1 MRAFERNFLF
11 DYLIRITVCLLLFS
25 SCGVKRN
32 AVNRAQ
38 AGANTS
44 QSAANYPDQSSIN
57 ARPDIKQGPPE
68 NLPELT
74 RKEKALRAAFIDVL
88 EAQSA
93 DLPFPNL
100 INSIYEK
107 KGYQPMFVQKFFA
120 DQQLQTLADYLD
132 KAVAHGLNPEQFYVT
147 GLKYQLDEVIHQKSS
162 DTVRIQRGLAKLE
175 LAVVNSLIRYSMAM
189 QYGMTNP
196 AKIYSHYATPTL
208 IPDSNSVIGI
218 FKIVNLEIY
227 LDSIQPK
234 EKIYLALQKVLKR
247 LDADT
252 TENKDSVKIIMR
264 QKVIVNMERLRWKN
278 KPVEQRFVAVNIAD
292 FSLDVIDKEKSVL
305 HMKVCVGEP
314 GDKQTPQLG
323 SMIHSVQIN
332 PVWNIP
338 QSIARNEIS
347 RYASDDRY
355 YLSNNNIKAFK
366 KGKPVRDPEAIDWS
380 AIDVREYSFQ
390 QQPGVKNSLGK
401 IKFLFKNGSSI
412 YLHDTPVRSVFKQGM
427 RAISHGCVR
436 VEKPL
441 DLAFAL
447 FGKGEK
453 YDQLKKGMESG
464 YPRAKFMGLPLPI
477 AVRLFYYTAWLN
489 DKGGVR
495 FGKDI
500 YDLDRLVYDGM
511 QQKQF

>member
-1 MRAFERNFLF
+1 MRVFERDFLGN
-11 DYLIRITVCLLLFS
+11 YLIRITVCLLLFS
-25 SCGVKRN
+25 SCGVR
-32 AVNRAQ
+32 R
-38 AGANTS
+38 ANTS
-44 QSAANYPDQSSIN
+44 QAAANYPTQISIKT
-57 ARPDIKQGPPE
+57 RSDIEQDPSG
-68 NLPELT
+68 NHPELT

-93 DLPFPNL
+93 DLPFPDL

-107 KGYQPMFVQKFFA
+107 KGYQPILVQRFFS
-120 DQQLQTLADYLD
+120 DQQLQTLSDYLD
-132 KAVAHGLNPEQFYVT
+132 NSIAHGLNPEQFFVT

-162 DTVRIQRGLAKLE
+162 DTVRIQRSLAKLE

-189 QYGMTNP
+189 HYGVTNP

-208 IPDSNSVIGI
+208 IPDSSSVISI
-218 FKIVNLEIY
+218 FEIVNLKIY

-234 EKIYLALQKVLKR
+234 DKTYLALQKVLKR

-252 TENKDSVKIIMR
+252 TENKETDSVRIIMR
-264 QKVIVNMERLRWKN
+264 QKLVVNMERLRWKN
-278 KPVEQRFVAVNIAD
+278 KPAEQKFVAVNIAD
-292 FSLDVIDKEKSVL
+292 FSLDVMDNNKSVL
-305 HMKVCVGEP
+305 QMRVCVGEP
-314 GDKQTPQLG
+314 GDKQTPQIG

-347 RYASDDRY
+347 RYASEDRY
-355 YLSNNNIKAFK
+355 YLSNNNIKVFK
-366 KGKPVRDPEAIDWS
+366 KGKLIRDPESIDWS
-380 AIDVREYSFQ
+380 AIDVRDYSFQ
-390 QQPGVKNSLGK
+390 QQPGAKNSLGK

-412 YLHDTPVRSVFKQGM
+412 YLHDTPVKSVFKQGM

-464 YPRAKFMGLPLPI
+464 YPRAKFMGLPQQIP
-477 AVRLFYYTAWLN
+477 VRLFYYTAWLN
-489 DKGGVR
+489 EKGGVR

-500 YDLDRLVYDGM
+500 YGLDQLVYDEM
-511 QQKQF
+511 QKKQF

>member
-1 MRAFERNFLF
+1 MRVFERDFLGN
-11 DYLIRITVCLLLFS
+11 YLIRITVSLLLFS
-25 SCGVKRN
+25 SCGVR
-32 AVNRAQ
+32 R
-38 AGANTS
+38 ANTS
-44 QSAANYPDQSSIN
+44 QAAANYPTQISIKTRSYIEQDSSGN
-57 ARPDIKQGPPE
+57 H
-68 NLPELT
+68 PELT

-88 EAQSA
+88 ETKSA
-93 DLPFPNL
+93 DLPFPDL

-107 KGYQPMFVQKFFA
+107 KGYQPMLVQRFFS
-120 DQQLQTLADYLD
+120 DQQLLTLSDYLD
-132 KAVAHGLNPEQFYVT
+132 NSIAHGLNPEQFFVT

-162 DTVRIQRGLAKLE
+162 DTVRIQRSLAKLE

-189 QYGMTNP
+189 QYGVTNP

-208 IPDSNSVIGI
+208 IPDSSSVISI
-218 FKIVNLEIY
+218 FEIVNLKTY

-234 EKIYLALQKVLKR
+234 EKTYLALQKVLKR

-252 TENKDSVKIIMR
+252 TENKETDSVRIIMR
-264 QKVIVNMERLRWKN
+264 QKLVVNMERLRWKN
-278 KPVEQRFVAVNIAD
+278 KPAEQKFVAVNIAD
-292 FSLDVIDKEKSVL
+292 FSLDVMDNNKSVL
-305 HMKVCVGEP
+305 HMRVCVGEP
-314 GDKQTPQLG
+314 GDKQTPQIG

-347 RYASDDRY
+347 RYASEDRY
-355 YLSNNNIKAFK
+355 YLSNNNIKVFK
-366 KGKPVRDPEAIDWS
+366 KGKLIRDPESIDWS
-380 AIDVREYSFQ
+380 AIDVRDYSFQ
-390 QQPGVKNSLGK
+390 QQPGAKNSLGK

-412 YLHDTPVRSVFKQGM
+412 YLHDTPVKSVFKQGM

-464 YPRAKFMGLPLPI
+464 YPRAKFMGLPQQIP
-477 AVRLFYYTAWLN
+477 VRLFYYTAWLN
-489 DKGGVR
+489 EKGGVR

-500 YDLDRLVYDGM
+500 YGLDQLVYDEM
-511 QQKQF
+511 QKKQF

>member
-1 MRAFERNFLF
+1 MHG
-11 DYLIRITVCLLLFS
+11 LILSRLPL
-25 SCGVKRN
+25 
-32 AVNRAQ
+32 
-38 AGANTS
+38 
-44 QSAANYPDQSSIN
+44 
-57 ARPDIKQGPPE
+57 E
-68 NLPELT
+68 NPPELT

-88 EAQSA
+88 EAQST

-100 INSIYEK
+100 INSIYGK
-107 KGYQPMFVQKFFA
+107 KGYQPMLVQKFFS
-120 DQQLQTLADYLD
+120 DQQLQMLSDYLD
-132 KAVAHGLNPEQFYVT
+132 KAVAHGLDPEQFYVT

-189 QYGMTNP
+189 QYGVTNP

-208 IPDSNSVIGI
+208 IPDSNSVIRI
-218 FKIVNLEIY
+218 FEIVNLKIY

-234 EKIYLALQKVLKR
+234 GKTYLALQKVLKR

-264 QKVIVNMERLRWKN
+264 QKVVVNMERLRWKN
-278 KPVEQRFVAVNIAD
+278 KPAEQKFVSVNIAD
-292 FSLDVIDKEKSVL
+292 FSLDVMDKEKSVL

-323 SMIHSVQIN
+323 SIIHSVQIN

-355 YLSNNNIKAFK
+355 YLSNNNIKVFK

-412 YLHDTPVRSVFKQGM
+412 YLHDTPVRSVFKRGM

-447 FGKGEK
+447 FGKGER
-453 YDQLKKGMESG
+453 YDQLKRGMESS
-464 YPRAKFMGLPLPI
+464 YPRAKFMGLPRPVP
-477 AVRLFYYTAWLN
+477 VRLFYYTAWLN
-489 DKGGVR
+489 DRGGVR
-495 FGKDI
+495 FGQDI
-500 YDLDRLVYDGM
+500 YGLDQLVYDEM
-511 QQKQF
+511 QKKQF

>member
-1 MRAFERNFLF
+1 M
-11 DYLIRITVCLLLFS
+11 FS

-32 AVNRAQ
+32 TVNRAQ
-38 AGANTS
+38 AGVSTS
-44 QSAANYPDQSSIN
+44 QSAANYPTQSSIN
-57 ARPDIKQGPPE
+57 ARPDIKQDPPE

-93 DLPFPNL
+93 DLAFPDL

-107 KGYQPMFVQKFFA
+107 KGYQPMFVQKFFS
-120 DQQLQTLADYLD
+120 DQQLQTLSDYLD
-132 KAVAHGLNPEQFYVT
+132 NSVAHGLNPEQFYVT
-147 GLKYQLDEVIHQKSS
+147 ALKYQLDEVIHQKSS
-162 DTVRIQRGLAKLE
+162 DTVRVQRGLAKLE
-175 LAVVNSLIRYSMAM
+175 LAVVNSLFRYSMAM
-189 QYGMTNP
+189 QYGVTNP
-196 AKIYSHYATPTL
+196 AKIYSHYETPTL
-208 IPDSNSVIGI
+208 IPDSNSVISI
-218 FKIVNLEIY
+218 FEIVNLKTY

-234 EKIYLALQKVLKR
+234 EKTYLALQKVLKR

-252 TENKDSVKIIMR
+252 TDKGTDSVKLILR
-264 QKVIVNMERLRWKN
+264 QKVVVNMERLRWKN
-278 KPVEQRFVAVNIAD
+278 KPAEQKFVAVNIVD
-292 FSLDVIDKEKSVL
+292 FSLDVMDKDKSIL

-314 GDKQTPQLG
+314 GDKQTPQIG

-355 YLSNNNIKAFK
+355 YLSNNNIKVFK
-366 KGKPVRDPEAIDWS
+366 KGKLIRDPEAIDWS
-380 AIDVREYSFQ
+380 AIDVRDYSFQ
-390 QQPGVKNSLGK
+390 QQPGAKNSLGK

-453 YDQLKKGMESG
+453 YDQLKRGMESG
-464 YPRAKFMGLPLPI
+464 YPRAKFMGLPQPVP
-477 AVRLFYYTAWLN
+477 VRLFYYTAWLN

-500 YDLDRLVYDGM
+500 YDLDRLVYEEM

>member
-1 MRAFERNFLF
+1 M
-11 DYLIRITVCLLLFS
+11 FS
-25 SCGVKRN
+25 SCGVKRTM
-32 AVNRAQ
+32 VNTSQ

-44 QSAANYPDQSSIN
+44 QDAANYPIQSSIH
-57 ARPDIKQGPPE
+57 ARSDTKQDPLKNPS
-68 NLPELT
+68 ELT

-107 KGYQPMFVQKFFA
+107 KGYQPILVQKFFS
-120 DQQLQTLADYLD
+120 DQQLQTLSDYLD
-132 KAVAHGLNPEQFYVT
+132 KAAAHGLNPERFYVT
-147 GLKYQLDEVIHQKSS
+147 GLKYQLDEVIHQKTS
-162 DTVRIQRGLAKLE
+162 DTVRVQRGLAKLE

-189 QYGMTNP
+189 QYGVTNP

-208 IPDSNSVIGI
+208 IPDSNSVNSI
-218 FKIVNLEIY
+218 FEIVNLKIY

-234 EKIYLALQKVLKR
+234 EKTYLALQKVLKR

-252 TENKDSVKIIMR
+252 TENEDSVKIIMR
-264 QKVIVNMERLRWKN
+264 QKVVVNMERLRWKN

-292 FSLDVIDKEKSVL
+292 FSLDVMDKEKSVL

-347 RYASDDRY
+347 RYASADRY
-355 YLSNNNIKAFK
+355 YLSNNNIKVFK
-366 KGKPVRDPEAIDWS
+366 RGKPVRDPEAIDWS
-380 AIDVREYSFQ
+380 AINVREYSFQ

-412 YLHDTPVRSVFKQGM
+412 YLHDTPVRSVFKRGM

-453 YDQLKKGMESG
+453 YEQLKRGMESG
-464 YPRAKFMGLPLPI
+464 YPRAKFMGLPQPVP
-477 AVRLFYYTAWLN
+477 VRLFYCTAWLN
-489 DKGGVR
+489 AKGGVR
-495 FGKDI
+495 FGQDI
-500 YDLDRLVYDGM
+500 YNLDQLVYDGM

>member
-1 MRAFERNFLF
+1 MRGFERDFLGN
-11 DYLIRITVCLLLFS
+11 YLIRITVCLLLFS
-25 SCGVKRN
+25 SCGVRRDK
-32 AVNRAQ
+32 VNISQ
-38 AGANTS
+38 A
-44 QSAANYPDQSSIN
+44 AANYPAQSSIKL
-57 ARPDIKQGPPE
+57 RPDVKQDSSG

-88 EAQSA
+88 EERSA
-93 DLPFPNL
+93 DLPFSDL
-100 INSIYEK
+100 INSFYEK
-107 KGYQPMFVQKFFA
+107 KGYQPMLVQRFFA
-120 DQQLQTLADYLD
+120 GQQLQTLSDYID
-132 KAVAHGLNPEQFYVT
+132 NSIAHGLNPEQFFVT
-147 GLKYQLDEVIHQKSS
+147 GLKYQMDEAIHQKSS
-162 DTVRIQRGLAKLE
+162 DTVRIQRNLAKLE
-175 LAVVNSLIRYSMAM
+175 LAVVNSLIRYSMAL
-189 QYGMTNP
+189 QYGVTNP
-196 AKIYSHYATPTL
+196 ARIYKNYAMPTL
-208 IPDSNSVIGI
+208 IPDSNSVISI
-218 FKIVNLEIY
+218 FEIVNLKIY

-234 EKIYLALQKVLKR
+234 EKTYLALQKVLKR

-252 TENKDSVKIIMR
+252 TENEDSVKIILR
-264 QKVIVNMERLRWKN
+264 QKLVVNMERLRWKN
-278 KPVEQRFVAVNIAD
+278 KPAEQKFVAVNIAD
-292 FSLDVIDKEKSVL
+292 FSLDVMDKNKSIL

-355 YLSNNNIKAFK
+355 YLSNNNIKVFK
-366 KGKPVRDPEAIDWS
+366 KGKLIRDPEAIDWS
-380 AIDVREYSFQ
+380 AIDVRDYSFQ
-390 QQPGVKNSLGK
+390 QQPGAKNSLGK

-464 YPRAKFMGLPLPI
+464 YPRAKFMGLPMQIP
-477 AVRLFYYTAWLN
+477 VRLFYYTAWLN

-500 YDLDRLVYDGM
+500 YGLDQLVYDEM
-511 QQKQF
+511 QKKQL

>member
-1 MRAFERNFLF
+1 MRVFERDFLGN
-11 DYLIRITVCLLLFS
+11 YLIIRITVCLLLLS
-25 SCGVKRN
+25 SCGVRRTT
-32 AVNRAQ
+32 V
-38 AGANTS
+38 NTS
-44 QSAANYPDQSSIN
+44 QVAANYPTQSSIN
-57 ARPDIKQGPPE
+57 ARPDIQPE
-68 NLPELT
+68 PLKNLPELT

-88 EAQSA
+88 EARSA
-93 DLPFPNL
+93 DLPFSDL
-100 INSIYEK
+100 INRIYEK
-107 KGYQPMFVQKFFA
+107 KGYQPMLVQKFFS
-120 DQQLQTLADYLD
+120 DQQLQTLSDYLD
-132 KAVAHGLNPEQFYVT
+132 NSIAHGLNPEQFFVT

-162 DTVRIQRGLAKLE
+162 DTVRIQRSLAKLE

-189 QYGMTNP
+189 QYGVTDP
-196 AKIYSHYATPTL
+196 AKVYKNYAMPTL
-208 IPDSNSVIGI
+208 IPDSNSVTSI
-218 FKIVNLEIY
+218 FEVVNLKTY

-234 EKIYLALQKVLKR
+234 EKTYLALQKVLKR

-252 TENKDSVKIIMR
+252 TDKGKDSVKIIIR
-264 QKVIVNMERLRWKN
+264 QKVVVNMERLRWKN
-278 KPVEQRFVAVNIAD
+278 KPAEQKFVAVNIAD
-292 FSLDVIDKEKSVL
+292 FSLDVMDKDKSIL

-314 GDKQTPQLG
+314 GDKQTPQIG

-347 RYASDDRY
+347 RYASDDKY
-355 YLSNNNIKAFK
+355 YLSNNNIKVFK
-366 KGKPVRDPEAIDWS
+366 KGKLIRDPESIDWS
-380 AIDVREYSFQ
+380 VIDVRDYSFQ
-390 QQPGVKNSLGK
+390 QQPGTKNSLGK

-412 YLHDTPVRSVFKQGM
+412 YLHDTPVRSVFKRGM

-441 DLAFAL
+441 DLAFTL

-464 YPRAKFMGLPLPI
+464 YPRAKFMGLPQQIP
-477 AVRLFYYTAWLN
+477 VRLFYYTAWLN

-500 YDLDRLVYDGM
+500 YDLDQLVYEAM